1 MTTESKPQDLH
12 LRRRER
18 RPVPPFGDGSN
29 PGQVSQAIR
38 SALDPCRFAPFPDS
52 PLTNDKTY
60 ILQPH
65 EYEKRIE
72 PRFKLQ
78 LDNADE
84 LALSVGATSNDLC
97 LSISARD
104 RHIKRYLALKQW
116 GLDGMPEAWTPNPKL
131 LGRFQGR
138 RDLNFILAIRVVS
151 DNPRLRQNGLEP
163 GKVLSRREFVIRKP
177 TDLSFPF
184 EWIDNSRKSSGNTP
198 TILLQGS

>member
-1 MTTESKPQDLH
+1 MTTESKTQDLH

-18 RPVPPFGDGSN
+18 RPIPPFGDGSN

-38 SALDPCRFAPFPDS
+38 SALDSCRFALFPDS

-65 EYEKRIE
+65 EYEKHIE

-97 LSISARD
+97 LSISTRD

-116 GLDGMPEAWTPNPKL
+116 GLDGMPRAWIPDPKL
-131 LGRFQGR
+131 
-138 RDLNFILAIRVVS
+138 VV
-151 DNPRLRQNGLEP
+151 E
-163 GKVLSRREFVIRKP
+163 I
-177 TDLSFPF
+177 
-184 EWIDNSRKSSGNTP
+184 
-198 TILLQGS
+198 